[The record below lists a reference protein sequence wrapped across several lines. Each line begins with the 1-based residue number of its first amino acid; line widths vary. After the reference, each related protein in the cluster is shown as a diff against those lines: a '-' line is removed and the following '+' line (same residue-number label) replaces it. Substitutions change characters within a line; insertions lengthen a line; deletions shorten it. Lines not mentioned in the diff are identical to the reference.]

1 MGRMDAEAQA
11 YIDGIAPEHRPL
23 FDRLHGL
30 ILRAYPEA
38 TVVLSYGMPTYRVGG
53 RRLHVGVWRHGV
65 SLYGWDAD
73 AGADLLSRHP
83 GLLSG
88 KGTLRLRS
96 GEAADVT
103 DDELSALVRASLGPG
118 RPAN

>member
-1 MGRMDAEAQA
+1 MGRMDPEVQTYVDAL
-11 YIDGIAPEHRPL
+11 APEHRPL
-23 FDRLHGL
+23 FDRVHRL
-30 ILRAYPEA
+30 ILRACPEA
-38 TVVLSYGMPTYRVGG
+38 SVGLSYGMPTYRVGA

-88 KGTLRLRS
+88 KATLRLRS
-96 GEAADVT
+96 GEAADVA
-103 DDELSALVRASLGPG
+103 DDELSALVRASLGAG
-118 RPAN
+118 RSAS

>member
-1 MGRMDAEAQA
+1 MGRMDADVQTW
-11 YIDGIAPEHRPL
+11 IDGIAPEHRPL
-23 FDRLHGL
+23 FDRVHRL
-30 ILRAYPEA
+30 ILGACPEA
-38 TVVLSYGMPTYRVGG
+38 TVGLSYGMPTYRVGA

-83 GLLSG
+83 RLLSG

-103 DDELSALVRASLGPG
+103 DDELTALVRTSLGPG
-118 RPAN
+118 TAH

>member
-1 MGRMDAEAQA
+1 MGRMDAEAQSC
-11 YIDGIAPEHRPL
+11 IDGIASEHRPL
-23 FDRLHGL
+23 FDRLHRL

-38 TVVLSYGMPTYRVGG
+38 TVVLSYGMPTYRVGD

-65 SLYGWDAD
+65 SVYGWDAD
-73 AGADLLSRHP
+73 AGAALLSRHP

-96 GEAADVT
+96 REAADIT
-103 DDELSALVRASLGPG
+103 DDELTVLVRASLGPG
-118 RPAN
+118 TAH